1 MAAGNGG
8 ASGRGGNGDELSL
21 RGWAAEAE
29 AAATIAKALAPTDFV
44 PDQLRRWTN
53 PQERDPAKK
62 VLDYDGTVQ
71 TIAAVLLAGQ
81 ELGFKPMASL
91 RAFTIIRGTV
101 AMYAIAARGLLQNH
115 GHEIIVV
122 ESTTERAVVRA
133 RRDGTDTWQQSMWD
147 LPRARLAKL
156 YPGHPDG
163 NWSRQPKAMLIAR
176 ATAEAARWVAS
187 DALLGLPYFA
197 EEIED
202 GVYEITTAP
211 AAIEAPP
218 ATGDGQAPAS
228 GVAAGSRTRKKSPA
242 RAALP
247 VAPPSTVPE
256 PPQSAEP
263 VAPVPGEPAEA
274 LKPTRAM
281 MNKLHAGLRDLQIT
295 DREAALPLLG
305 AWLEP
310 PRKLG
315 STTELSRD
323 EMGLVLTRIDSL
335 LSIAAAAGPPDEETP
350 EPPDEAAIEESP
362 P

>member
-8 ASGRGGNGDELSL
+8 ASGNGELSL

-29 AAATIAKALAPTDFV
+29 AAANIAKALAPTDFV
-44 PDQLRRWTN
+44 PDQLRRWQN

-81 ELGFKPMASL
+81 ELGIKPMASL
-91 RAFTIIRGTV
+91 RSFTIIRGTV
-101 AMYAIAARGLLQNH
+101 AMYAIAARALLLNH

-133 RRDGTDTWQQSMWD
+133 RRFGTDQWQQSMWD

-176 ATAEAARWVAS
+176 ATAEASRWVAS

-202 GVYEITTAP
+202 GVYEITDAPPMIQAAPQAEADGQGAAAAAAP
-211 AAIEAPP
+211 A
-218 ATGDGQAPAS
+218 T
-228 GVAAGSRTRKKSPA
+228 RTRRKTPA

-247 VAPPSTVPE
+247 VAPPPSTVPE

-263 VAPVPGEPAEA
+263 VRPVAEEPADER
-274 LKPTRAM
+274 KPTRPQ

-305 AWLEP
+305 AWLDP

-315 STTELSRD
+315 STSELTRP
-323 EMGLVLTRIDSL
+323 EMELVLTRIDSL
-335 LSIAAAAGPPDEETP
+335 LSIAAHGEPPDEETP
-350 EPPDEAAIEESP
+350 EAPPPESDLEQDP

>member
-8 ASGRGGNGDELSL
+8 ASAELTL

-29 AAATIAKALAPTDFV
+29 AAANIAKALAPTDFV
-44 PDQLRRWTN
+44 PDQLRRWQN

-81 ELGFKPMASL
+81 ELGLKPMASL
-91 RAFTIIRGTV
+91 RSFTIIRGTV
-101 AMYAIAARGLLQNH
+101 AMYAIAARALLLNH

-133 RRDGTDTWQQSMWD
+133 RRYGTDQWQQSMWD

-163 NWSRQPKAMLIAR
+163 NWSRQPKAMLVAR
-176 ATAEAARWVAS
+176 ATAEASRWVAS
-187 DALLGLPYFA
+187 DAMLGLPYFA

-202 GVYEITTAP
+202 GVYEITDL
-211 AAIEAPP
+211 AAIEAPSAASPDGQGAGAAAAP
-218 ATGDGQAPAS
+218 ATT
-228 GVAAGSRTRKKSPA
+228 RTRRKAPA

-247 VAPPSTVPE
+247 VAPPPTTPE

-263 VAPVPGEPAEA
+263 VREVAEEPADER
-274 LKPTRAM
+274 KPTRPQ

-315 STTELSRD
+315 STSELTRP
-323 EMGLVLTRIDSL
+323 EMELVLTRIDAL
-335 LSIAAAAGPPDEETP
+335 LTVAAHPPDEETP
-350 EPPDEAAIEESP
+350 EAPPPESDLEQDP